1 MSEADK
7 NIPTSGNS
15 SELTEK
21 QKVLSMAGGLD
32 PQNSVEDDKG
42 LEDKRATM
50 YNDILRDYRD
60 SIHNTLTSKHVYKII
75 TYVIVSAILVAIT
88 ASTIVLL
95 FMYSKFDT
103 VEWIAVA
110 VPMMISFLTTFI
122 VIPKIIAGY
131 LFDKDE
137 EKHMTDL
144 LKILIEYDKNS
155 KG

>member
-1 MSEADK
+1 MDPK
-7 NIPTSGNS
+7 NPI
-15 SELTEK
+15 K
-21 QKVLSMAGGLD
+21 
-32 PQNSVEDDKG
+32 DDKG
-42 LEDKRATM
+42 LENRANM

-60 SIHNTLTSKHVYKII
+60 SIHNTLKSKHVYKII

-95 FMYSKFDT
+95 FMYTKFDAID
-103 VEWIAVA
+103 WIAVA

-144 LKILIEYDKNS
+144 LKILIEYDKNT
-155 KG
+155 KD

>member
-1 MSEADK
+1 MSETDK
-7 NIPTSGNS
+7 NMSAAGNS
-15 SELTEK
+15 IDQTEK
-21 QKVLSMAGGLD
+21 EKVLSMTGGLN
-32 PQNSVEDDKG
+32 PNNSVKDDKG
-42 LEDKRATM
+42 LKARSDM
-50 YNDILRDYRD
+50 YNHILSDYRD
-60 SIHNTLTSKHVYKII
+60 SIHNTLKSKHVYKIV
-75 TYVIVSAILVAIT
+75 TYIIVSSILVAIT

-95 FMYSKFDT
+95 FMYSKFDS

-144 LKILIEYDKNS
+144 LKILIEYDKIS
-155 KG
+155 KD

>member
-1 MSEADK
+1 MSETGNGIHAMGNLADSK
-7 NIPTSGNS
+7 
-15 SELTEK
+15 EK
-21 QKVLSMAGGLD
+21 QKVLSLAGGLD
-32 PQNSVEDDKG
+32 PKNSVKDDKG
-42 LEDKRATM
+42 LEKRANM
-50 YNDILRDYRD
+50 YNDILSDYRD
-60 SIHNTLTSKHVYKII
+60 SIHNTLKSKHIYKII
-75 TYVIVSAILVAIT
+75 TYIIVSAILVAIT

-95 FMYSKFDT
+95 FMYSRFNT

-110 VPMMISFLTTFI
+110 IPMMISFLTTFI

-155 KG
+155 KS

>member
-1 MSEADK
+1 MSETDK
-7 NIPTSGNS
+7 KMPPMSNS
-15 SELTEK
+15 AATTDK
-21 QKVLSMAGGLD
+21 QKILSMAGGLN
-32 PQNSVEDDKG
+32 PKKPVKDDKG
-42 LEDKRATM
+42 LKNRDNM
-50 YNDILRDYRD
+50 YNDILGDYRD
-60 SIHNTLTSKHVYKII
+60 AIHNTLTSKHVYKII
-75 TYVIVSAILVAIT
+75 TYIIVSAILVAIT

-95 FMYSKFDT
+95 FMYRKFDT

-144 LKILIEYDKNS
+144 LKILIEYDKTS

>member
-1 MSEADK
+1 MSENGK
-7 NIPTSGNS
+7 SLPVTGTSTDS
-15 SELTEK
+15 TEK

-32 PQNSVEDDKG
+32 PKNPIKDDKG
-42 LEDKRATM
+42 LENRANM

-60 SIHNTLTSKHVYKII
+60 SIHNTLKSKHVYKII

-95 FMYSKFDT
+95 FMYTKFDAID
-103 VEWIAVA
+103 WIAVA

-144 LKILIEYDKNS
+144 LKILIEYDKNT
-155 KG
+155 KD

>member
-1 MSEADK
+1 MSETDK
-7 NIPTSGNS
+7 KRPLMSNS
-15 SELTEK
+15 SAPTDK
-21 QKVLSMAGGLD
+21 QKILSMAGGLD
-32 PQNSVEDDKG
+32 PKKPVKDDRG
-42 LEDKRATM
+42 LEKRANM
-50 YNDILRDYRD
+50 YNDILSDYRD
-60 SIHNTLTSKHVYKII
+60 AIHNTLKSKHVYKII

-95 FMYSKFDT
+95 FMYRRFDT

-144 LKILIEYDKNS
+144 MKILIEYDKFS